1 MWFHYKK
8 IKVCTHTFPL
18 VYKEK
23 QNLDA
28 GENGDHI
35 WKDR

>member
-18 VYKEK
+18 IYKEK

-28 GENGDHI
+28 GGKWRPQLE
-35 WKDR
+35 R